1 MFYSMD
7 FLRTLAQKTDSQVA
21 QGDCSE
27 KIREEPEYTVFAT
40 RIRWS
45 EHQKWPL
52 IKIKKTQIPQ
62 VNEFS
67 LFLQPKVARGWA
79 HWNHSFHMP
88 FSSLGPVSCFSPSWV
103 SSGLQWLMEWQLQHP
118 LFTDMAGSIW
128 KIFFVFQPFCYI
140 FYSDIRNSS

>member
-45 EHQKWPL
+45 EHQK
-52 IKIKKTQIPQ
+52 
-62 VNEFS
+62 
-67 LFLQPKVARGWA
+67 
-79 HWNHSFHMP
+79 
-88 FSSLGPVSCFSPSWV
+88 
-103 SSGLQWLMEWQLQHP
+103 
-118 LFTDMAGSIW
+118 
-128 KIFFVFQPFCYI
+128 
-140 FYSDIRNSS
+140 